1 MFSTEQIAYI
11 LKKYAQDVVIYRNE
25 EKLLHQG
32 ILMFTNE
39 NAQRYDFGL
48 LEKQSGTYIYHTK
61 SNELLD
67 GDIMEFCGEKFLIS
81 KPQDVYFKNQVAY
94 KKVSIEK
101 F

>member
-11 LKKYAQDVVIYRNE
+11 LKKYAQDVVIHRNE
-25 EKLLHQG
+25 EKILHQG
-32 ILMFTNE
+32 ILMFADE
-39 NAQRYDFGL
+39 NTQRYDFGL
-48 LEKQSGTYIYHTK
+48 LEKQSGTYIYDIK
-61 SNELLD
+61 NNELFD
-67 GDIMEFCGEKFLIS
+67 GDVMEFSSEKFLIS